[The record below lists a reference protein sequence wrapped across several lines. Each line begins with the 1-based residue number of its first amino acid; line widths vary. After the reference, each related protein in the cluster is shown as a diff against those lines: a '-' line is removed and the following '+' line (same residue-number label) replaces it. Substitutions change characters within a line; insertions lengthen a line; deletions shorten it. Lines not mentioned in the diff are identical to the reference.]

1 VNVLPSSDRR
11 VVLWLMVAAI
21 CWRWLLA
28 ARTPLA
34 GTASCHDLW
43 LAQQLAGGDFVVL
56 GLQWWAPLWSLLLA
70 PAIAFGAP
78 PLLAAQVA
86 AALLGGLAIWPLAI
100 AAERW
105 RSGAGVSTAVLLMV
119 APGLAVDAGCGGAG
133 NLLAL
138 LFGGIAVLGW
148 RRRWPALLLAALALG
163 ALVDALRHGFGSWP
177 AVGPGSG
184 AIEPLI
190 ALLVGRGLAPWSPR
204 LRELVSCA
212 VVAGACY
219 LGWQAVEPADAA
231 IERWLGQ
238 RLARQLH
245 PGQRISTDRL
255 RVALAAGVRP
265 LPLADADA
273 VLADAAPAEVAY
285 VVLGQPLARRSS
297 LTAVLAGTFAR
308 HQLPNDAV
316 DPVEARGLLVLI
328 RR

>member
-1 VNVLPSSDRR
+1 MNVLSRSDRR

-34 GTASCHDLW
+34 GPASCHDLW

-70 PAIAFGAP
+70 PAIACGAP

-119 APGLAVDAGCGGAG
+119 APGLAVDAGCGGVG

-138 LFGGIAVLGW
+138 LFGGIVVLGW
-148 RRRWPALLLAALALG
+148 RRRWLALSLVVLALG
-163 ALVDALRHGFGSWP
+163 ALVDPFRSGFAGWP
-177 AVGPGSG
+177 SACPASG
-184 AIEPLI
+184 AIEPLV
-190 ALLVGRGLAPWSPR
+190 ALLVGCGLARWSPR
-204 LRELVSCA
+204 WRELVSCA

-219 LGWQAVEPADAA
+219 LAWQAVEPVEAA

-238 RLARQLH
+238 RLARQLA

-255 RVALAAGVRP
+255 RVALAAGQRP
-265 LPLADADA
+265 LPLADVAA
-273 VLADAAPAEVAY
+273 VLADAAHGEVAY
-285 VVLGQPLARRSS
+285 VVLGQPLARQSS